1 MGAILR
7 CECGLRDAA
16 SAARVSRSV
25 SAAARCREADSL
37 SSRARRSACAA
48 SRPVHAPLLLAPA
61 RGTRELRGAA
71 RRTRAADA
79 GVAVRRRHTPAHVQR
94 MLHTPACTSWCGA
107 LCSGACARAPR
118 QRARAAPTLLLPHMS
133 ATLSSAREAK
143 AAPSCRQSEQKSK
156 HSHNGHAPICSGSR
170 QTRAQRSEC
179 IHFLRTVRAAPRLA
193 HAPAQKHAHA
203 QTAAQHCGAEA
214 RARCPR
220 SVQSMP
226 VRAARCAE
234 SFRSALRGRA
244 RLTRVTPVSVAR
256 EWVARAASCDLSRF
270 SPPSLRCQTPC
281 CASQFLK
288 CLQTLPALV
297 LNFQSEVPKSRVE
310 ST

>member
-1 MGAILR
+1 MSAA
-7 CECGLRDAA
+7 CETPRRAA
-16 SAARVSRSV
+16 AAARVSRSV
-25 SAAARCREADSL
+25 SAAARCRDADLL

-107 LCSGACARAPR
+107 GCSGACARAPR

-133 ATLSSAREAK
+133 ATLTSAREAK
-143 AAPSCRQSEQKSK
+143 AA
-156 HSHNGHAPICSGSR
+156 HAELSPER
-170 QTRAQRSEC
+170 AEKQALAQRSCSHLQRQQANARAEERV
-179 IHFLRTVRAAPRLA
+179 HPLPPYVRAAPRLA

-288 CLQTLPALV
+288 SLANPARSRLELPIRGYL
-297 LNFQSEVPKSRVE
+297 SRA
-310 ST
+310 